1 MVKVEGGSVGGV
13 LAMLPLLVIVGV
25 LHDVAAVEATPSRCD
40 FPAIYNFGDSNS
52 DTGGI
57 SAAFYQMAAP
67 DGETYFHRPAGRAS
81 DGRLIIDFI
90 AEHLG
95 LPHLSA
101 YLDSLGTSYQ
111 HGANFATGG
120 ATIRRQN
127 ESWFLNGVSPFSLD
141 IQMAQFDQFKNR
153 SAYLYGSLRNDLAAG
168 FRNLSYAH
176 VERLNETIP
185 DIVNQFA
192 ESVQHLYDQG
202 ARTFWIHN
210 TGPIG
215 CLAITIQA
223 VHDPMPGYLD
233 KQGCVKDQND
243 MASEFNRQLKE
254 KVGQLRRQLPEAA
267 LTYIDVYSAK
277 YGLIGAAK
285 EQGFGD
291 PTRICCGVQY
301 KDKHVWCGQSAD
313 FNGTKLYAGSCKDP
327 SSFVSWDGVHYT
339 EAANHWLADR
349 IVNGSF
355 SDSSSP
361 ILRSCLGF

>member
-127 ESWFLNGVSPFSLD
+127 ESCSISSRTDLHTSTALYAFD
-141 IQMAQFDQFKNR
+141 IGQ
-153 SAYLYGSLRNDLAAG
+153 NDLAAG

-285 EQGFGD
+285 EQGKE
-291 PTRICCGVQY
+291 TK
-301 KDKHVWCGQSAD
+301 KDFYETSI
-313 FNGTKLYAGSCKDP
+313 S
-327 SSFVSWDGVHYT
+327 
-339 EAANHWLADR
+339 
-349 IVNGSF
+349 
-355 SDSSSP
+355 
-361 ILRSCLGF
+361 

>member
-153 SAYLYGSLRNDLAAG
+153 SAYLYGSLRVRYRAECIL
-168 FRNLSYAH
+168 RTMLSS
-176 VERLNETIP
+176 
-185 DIVNQFA
+185 F
-192 ESVQHLYDQG
+192 SVCVFFCQHLYDQG

-285 EQGFGD
+285 EQGKE
-291 PTRICCGVQY
+291 TK
-301 KDKHVWCGQSAD
+301 KDFYETSI
-313 FNGTKLYAGSCKDP
+313 S
-327 SSFVSWDGVHYT
+327 
-339 EAANHWLADR
+339 
-349 IVNGSF
+349 
-355 SDSSSP
+355 
-361 ILRSCLGF
+361 